1 MLYVCSDRGIPFGG
15 SKGGSIHIRE
25 FLDALLCTGM
35 SPELVTCRIDE
46 NSGYK
51 PDYPV
56 TLVTPGL
63 TDSFFDYAAQLG
75 YSRRAFREIRNFH
88 RNEAM
93 AATISTICERRSVDL
108 IYERYSLFGVAGL
121 TIARDLNLPFVLEVN
136 APLVREASEFRQL
149 LLPDLARGVEKFLF
163 SGADH
168 VIAVSEQVAD
178 YVHSVATDTPV
189 TVVPN
194 GVSTEAHKSPDDVT
208 LWKEKFASGTDAELI
223 IGFVGSIRPWHG
235 VHMLI
240 DALAEL
246 VNRGMKVSL
255 VLVGDNQMM
264 LETLTQQCER
274 LGIAERVIFTGP
286 LPFETIPS
294 VMAAIDILVA
304 PYPEM
309 DEFYFSPLK
318 VFEYMAA
325 GKPIVASRIGQIT
338 DILTHEKNGLLVAPG
353 KSVEIANAIARLN
366 DDKELRHRLANNAR
380 EDAVASHTWA
390 SRMRIITGI
399 FTQLGCGMPGS
410 EVGKPCG

>member
-1 MLYVCSDRGIPFGG
+1 
-15 SKGGSIHIRE
+15 
-25 FLDALLCTGM
+25 M

-75 YSRRAFREIRNFH
+75 YSRKAFREIRNVH
-88 RNEAM
+88 RNETM

-121 TIARDLNLPFVLEVN
+121 TMARNLNIPFVLEVN

-178 YVHSVATDTPV
+178 YVHSVAAETPV

-194 GVSTEAHKSPDDVT
+194 GVSTEAHKNPGDV
-208 LWKEKFASGTDAELI
+208 ASWRKKLAVGADAELI

-240 DALAEL
+240 EALAEL
-246 VNRGMKVSL
+246 VNRGTKVSL
-255 VLVGDNQMM
+255 ALVGDNQMM
-264 LETLTQQCER
+264 FETLTQQCER
-274 LGIAERVIFTGP
+274 LGVTDRVIFTGA

-294 VMAAIDILVA
+294 VMAAIDILIA

-353 KSVEIANAIARLN
+353 NPVEIANAITKLHG
-366 DDKELRHRLANNAR
+366 DKEFSHRLAAQAR
-380 EDAVASHTWA
+380 EDAVADHTWA
-390 SRMRIITGI
+390 NRMRTITGI
-399 FTQLGCGMPGS
+399 FNQLGCGMPGG